1 MTVEEQGELNH
12 TVYLHSLL
20 RRIARQRM
28 ARARRQAEA
37 QASQKDRQE
46 GRHEGRQEGEERTLL
61 AIASRLMSP
70 AEVER
75 LSTLTLDALRELV
88 ERELAALT
96 SSRSSNGA
104 R

>member
-1 MTVEEQGELNH
+1 MTVEEQSELNH

-46 GRHEGRQEGEERTLL
+46 GRQEGEEHTLL